1 MEKEDE
7 IIPLEDFT
15 KRFAPPPTWLGWIL
29 GTVVKNTWQW
39 RWRLPTDT
47 KVQPLKQYVVLPT
60 IKSIAKAILEQ
71 HFHQQGK
78 RAIDHIMTLSQFKA
92 HYAHH
97 FVNELELTDADITLV
112 LRYLH
117 SQHGVAIT
125 DHVKGYGTSYMVIK
139 FPQRENEIATMTQH
153 DEAVISI
160 RTTCYALSVQ
170 VDELQKKS
178 EEYFV
183 TM

>member
-7 IIPLEDFT
+7 LIPLQDFT
-15 KRFAPPPTWLGWIL
+15 KRFEPPASWFGWVMD
-29 GTVVKNTWQW
+29 TVVKNTWQW
-39 RWRLPTDT
+39 RWRPLTDG
-47 KVQPLKQYVVLPT
+47 KVQPLKQYVVLPV
-60 IKSIAKAILEQ
+60 IKSIAKAILAQ
-71 HFHQQGK
+71 HFHQHGK

-92 HYAHH
+92 NYAHH
-97 FVNELELTDADITLV
+97 FVNELELTEGDITLV

-117 SQHGVAIT
+117 SQHNVAIA

-139 FPQRENEIATMTQH
+139 FPQREGQIATITQH

-178 EEYFV
+178 EE
-183 TM
+183 